1 MPNSCRCHSSK
12 DMRSNYLNIPFL
24 KRKLPTL
31 KYKLRFLIRMVGV
44 MGVIIGLVIGVIG
57 LVIVQETITAANF
70 TSGSLL
76 DTVTT
81 NIPIL
86 FAVGLLVL
94 AVSWAALR

>member
-1 MPNSCRCHSSK
+1 MG
-12 DMRSNYLNIPFL
+12 I
-24 KRKLPTL
+24 
-31 KYKLRFLIRMVGV
+31 

-57 LVIVQETITAANF
+57 LVIVTEIIDDANF
-70 TSGSLL
+70 TQYGSLIE
-76 DTVTT
+76 TVTN

>member
-1 MPNSCRCHSSK
+1 M
-12 DMRSNYLNIPFL
+12 
-24 KRKLPTL
+24 
-31 KYKLRFLIRMVGV
+31 GV

-57 LVIVQETITAANF
+57 LVIVNETIVAANF

-76 DTVTT
+76 DIVTG

>member
-1 MPNSCRCHSSK
+1 MIT
-12 DMRSNYLNIPFL
+12 MGI
-24 KRKLPTL
+24 
-31 KYKLRFLIRMVGV
+31 

-57 LVIVQETITAANF
+57 LVIVTEIIDDANF
-70 TSGSLL
+70 TQYGSLI
-76 DTVTT
+76 DTVTN

>member
-1 MPNSCRCHSSK
+1 M
-12 DMRSNYLNIPFL
+12 
-24 KRKLPTL
+24 
-31 KYKLRFLIRMVGV
+31 GV
-44 MGVIIGLVIGVIG
+44 MSVIIGLVIGVIG
-57 LVIVQETITAANF
+57 LVIVQSTITSANF

-76 DTVTT
+76 DTVTS

>member
-1 MPNSCRCHSSK
+1 M
-12 DMRSNYLNIPFL
+12 
-24 KRKLPTL
+24 
-31 KYKLRFLIRMVGV
+31 GV
-44 MGVIIGLVIGVIG
+44 MSVIIGLVIGVIG
-57 LVIVQETITAANF
+57 LVIVNSTIASANF

-76 DTVTT
+76 DTVTS

>member
-1 MPNSCRCHSSK
+1 M
-12 DMRSNYLNIPFL
+12 
-24 KRKLPTL
+24 
-31 KYKLRFLIRMVGV
+31 GV

-57 LVIVQETITAANF
+57 LVIVNDTVTTANF

-76 DTVTT
+76 DTVTS

>member
-1 MPNSCRCHSSK
+1 M
-12 DMRSNYLNIPFL
+12 
-24 KRKLPTL
+24 
-31 KYKLRFLIRMVGV
+31 GV

-57 LVIVQETITAANF
+57 LVIVNDTVTTANF

-76 DTVTT
+76 DTVTA